1 MKLKKYITSM
11 LVAGIVLTSTSSAF
25 AMNNNSNNQDSI
37 GVSKLSIQ
45 EIDDNKVN
53 LKNSAPVEDKL
64 KSIEEQEKEWKE
76 LEERVKAG
84 DKDLMPTDQDLKEKG
99 ITTLDQYNKDADTY
113 RNKIQTKVLTK
124 KLKEEYAAA
133 GLDENGHSINP
144 VEVTAGAFDESMIN
158 DDVTLEDIYYTP
170 NGNVEG
176 QMDISDYDL
185 PSEVLEDATEDVVDV
200 CVNEVNTMYDAY
212 KDAYKLAIEQGMD
225 VILSQVTRYAITEYA
240 KAHGLEIPK

>member
-76 LEERVKAG
+76 LEERVADLESSIICMECKDHLDSDDYLQLG
-84 DKDLMPTDQDLKEKG
+84 YLNQELVQCKKDL
-99 ITTLDQYNKDADTY
+99 
-113 RNKIQTKVLTK
+113 
-124 KLKEEYAAA
+124 
-133 GLDENGHSINP
+133 ENGNY
-144 VEVTAGAFDESMIN
+144 E
-158 DDVTLEDIYYTP
+158 L
-170 NGNVEG
+170 
-176 QMDISDYDL
+176 
-185 PSEVLEDATEDVVDV
+185 
-200 CVNEVNTMYDAY
+200 
-212 KDAYKLAIEQGMD
+212 
-225 VILSQVTRYAITEYA
+225 
-240 KAHGLEIPK
+240 